1 MLSLFLFELDR
12 TYSGGAVGIAAAS
25 LADAKRIAKKYD
37 ERETLIPIL
46 DRYSP
51 EKRARVPKAAAVPG
65 VHVDGEPRVIFD
77 HTYAE

>member
-12 TYSGGAVGIAAAS
+12 LWSGGAVGIAASS
-25 LADAKRIAKKYD
+25 LAEAKRIAETYD

-46 DRYSP
+46 DRYDIG
-51 EKRARVPKAAAVPG
+51 KRALVPKAAAVPG
-65 VHVDGEPRVIFD
+65 VHVEGEPRVIFD